1 MSAGLRKW
9 HSASNTISVQPPES
23 LMSALERDVWQSYLL
38 NGFDAEEAAL
48 CESNPVRSS
57 IRSTCWF
64 CESKVKVN
72 STVRFSG
79 FVTIQAVLLD
89 VVVDPIALF

>member
-9 HSASNTISVQPPES
+9 HSASNTIFGAAPRIFDVG
-23 LMSALERDVWQSYLL
+23 AGTERLAVLL
-38 NGFDAEEAAL
+38 AQWFDAEEAAL